1 MDAVPDCEFV
11 CIEIDEIAQRFIGK
25 FQIGLKLFK
34 MDFFQL
40 RDWFQFENNGI
51 LNKDVHSVS
60 KS

>member
-11 CIEIDEIAQRFIGK
+11 CVEIDEIAQRFIGK

-40 RDWFQFENNGI
+40 RD
-51 LNKDVHSVS
+51 
-60 KS
+60 